1 MPPADR
7 AGCTDG
13 TGQGATMIR
22 LAELLAALE
31 TAADPAALLAKH
43 LQGLDDAEAA
53 VTLGLLAGQRP
64 RRAVAPADLRRAA
77 CAAEAI
83 PDWLLEASLAAAGS
97 TAEAIANLLPWPDPP
112 SGLSLT
118 GYLAAL
124 PGADAAAILAQLAP
138 LPPDARVPAIRLAT
152 GTFRTTLPAPVL
164 ARAVA
169 KATGAD
175 AATIALRLAAGWIAA
190 AGLAALTQPAG
201 AAHAPCRFVPL
212 ARFLEPTGH
221 ACDWLALPR
230 PAGPRLQLI
239 RRPGAAH
246 LWAEDGRLM
255 TPDRP
260 QLATLV
266 QRLPEGTVIE
276 AVEDRPGQLRALDLL
291 EWRGQ
296 PLADHAF
303 SDRRE
308 CLAQLIQAG
317 IPWPDAPDSAGRA
330 LTLAPPLMA
339 PDWQALH
346 RHRAAGGLWLRRH
359 DAGLAEAWH
368 DWPPPPRTTD
378 AVLVHAELAPGGQ
391 GLAALTFAV
400 RAGNTLV
407 PVARTTQGLT
417 AAENAALASWIRA
430 AAIARFGPVREVPPQ
445 RLYRLSYAAVDPAP
459 RRKAGLWLRDVRILC
474 ALPDHTPDQIAA
486 LDSLTTAGT

>member
-1 MPPADR
+1 MHLADR
-7 AGCTDG
+7 ACRAVR

-22 LAELLAALE
+22 LAALLAALE
-31 TAADPAALLAKH
+31 TKADPAALLARH
-43 LQGLDDAEAA
+43 LQGLDDDEAA
-53 VTLGLLAGQRP
+53 ATLGLLAGQRP

-83 PDWLLEASLAAAGS
+83 PDWLFEASLATAGS

-112 SGLSLT
+112 SGPSLT
-118 GYLAAL
+118 GFLAAL
-124 PGADAAAILAQLAP
+124 PGADAAAILAHLVP
-138 LPPDARVPAIRLAT
+138 LPPEARVPAIRLAT
-152 GTFRTTLPAPVL
+152 GTFRTALPAPVL

-169 KATGAD
+169 MARGAD
-175 AATIALRLAAGWIAA
+175 AVTVALRLAAGWTGA
-190 AGLAALTQPAG
+190 AGLAALIRPTGG
-201 AAHAPCRFVPL
+201 AHVPYPFAPL
-212 ARFLEPTGH
+212 DRFLEPTGR

-230 PAGPRLQLI
+230 PSGPRLQLV

-260 QLATLV
+260 QLAGLV
-266 QRLPEGTVIE
+266 QRLHEGTVIE

-291 EWRGQ
+291 EWQGR
-296 PLADHAF
+296 PLAGHAF
-303 SDRRE
+303 ADRRE
-308 CLAQLIQAG
+308 RLARLIQTG
-317 IPWPDAPDSAGRA
+317 ILQPDAPGVE
-330 LTLAPPLMA
+330 LTLALPLMA
-339 PDWQALH
+339 PDWAAAH
-346 RHRAAGGLWLRRH
+346 RHHAAGGLWLRRH
-359 DAGLAEAWH
+359 DAGLAAPWR

-430 AAIARFGPVREVPPQ
+430 AAIARFGPVREVPPS

-459 RRKAGLWLRDVRILC
+459 RRKAGLWLRDARILC
-474 ALPDHTPDQIAA
+474 ALPDHTPDQIAHR
-486 LDSLTTAGT
+486 DSLTTAGT